1 MKMLT
6 EEKRGGDFKM
16 THCQSVR
23 SLDFWAAVRYE

>member
-16 THCQSVR
+16 THYRTFTMIDKYLNLS
-23 SLDFWAAVRYE
+23 